1 MKRRHVALVIV
12 LVGAGLAL
20 CIGAVA
26 TQQLAEDEKGV
37 SIEQVPAA
45 VRAALLAQAQ
55 GGAIE
60 EIEMETENGQAVYEA
75 EMTIDG
81 KEVEVKVAADGTVL
95 GKEEDDEDEGDDA
108 DDVDDEEDDEGEV
121 QVSLAEVPETVQAT
135 LVKEAAGAEI
145 KEIEKEDEDGRIV
158 YSADVMLNGQEVE
171 LKVAPD
177 GTLLGKEVED
187 QDDE

>member
-12 LVGAGLAL
+12 LVGVGLAL

-37 SIEQVPAA
+37 SIEQAPAA

-55 GGAIE
+55 GGAIR
-60 EIEMETENGQAVYEA
+60 EIEMENENGQAVYEA
-75 EMTIDG
+75 EVTIDG
-81 KEVEVKVAADGTVL
+81 KEVKVKVAADGTVL
-95 GKEEDDEDEGDDA
+95 GKEADDEDEGDDGNG
-108 DDVDDEEDDEGEV
+108 EEEDEGEE
-121 QVSLAEVPETVQAT
+121 QVSLTEVPGAVQAT

-145 KEIEKEDEDGRIV
+145 KEIEKEDEGGRVV
-158 YSADVMLNGQEVE
+158 YSADVILNGQEVE

-177 GTLLGKEVED
+177 GTLLGKEVDNED
-187 QDDE
+187 E